1 MNRIVIDT
9 NCLLASVSRR
19 GNYYAIWRAFQKGRF
34 TLCVTNEILQEY
46 HEICTRKMPL
56 HIANR
61 IIEVILQ
68 SPNTKFITPY
78 YRFNM
83 IQADADDNK
92 FIDCAIAAQ
101 ARFVVTN
108 DTHFD
113 VLQQI
118 PFPHVDIIHIDDFLR
133 LLLP

>member
-1 MNRIVIDT
+1 
-9 NCLLASVSRR
+9 
-19 GNYYAIWRAFQKGRF
+19 
-34 TLCVTNEILQEY
+34 
-46 HEICTRKMPL
+46 
-56 HIANR
+56 
-61 IIEVILQ
+61 
-68 SPNTKFITPY
+68 
-78 YRFNM
+78 M